1 MSRSGGTGEGV
12 LEKDSVTQFSFSPVY
27 KIMKSRTKLVDL
39 EWLESNFPCMQ
50 ACPVHT
56 QAGRY
61 VSLIA
66 EGRYEDA
73 YRYARAPN
81 PFASVCGRVCGH
93 PCETACRRGQL
104 DAPISIRA
112 LKRFVTEKYGPESRH
127 PIDVFAERPQIT
139 RPEKVAIIGSGPAG
153 LSAAHDLAL
162 LGYPVTVFEAAPVPG
177 GMMHLGIPEYRL
189 PRDVLN
195 AQVREILD
203 LGPELRLN
211 SRLGKDFSLA
221 DLRAQGYQAILLA
234 FGLHRS
240 RDLMIPGND
249 LDGVVKG
256 VDFLLNVNLGYRF
269 QIGKRVV
276 VIGGGNVAID
286 VARSALRRQ
295 QQLTLEALSTS
306 LLPDSLNQSELD
318 VAMKELMD
326 VSRQALRMG
335 AREVHLVCLE
345 SREEMPAFEEEIEEG
360 MEEGLKIHPSLGPK
374 AFVGKDGKL
383 QGLQTIHCTSVFDAN
398 HRFNPTFEAGTES
411 VISCDT
417 AILAIGQASDL
428 SFLTPEDGVETT
440 RQGII
445 KIDPNTLMSTA
456 PGIFAA
462 GDIAFGPRLII
473 SAVADGKKAA
483 EEIDR
488 YLQGAAWK
496 PKPRYV
502 QITVLDH
509 HQMAEEFDEYS
520 RLSVP
525 VIPIDRRTGIAEV
538 EAGYTEQQARRE
550 ASRCLKCWINTIFE
564 GNEAEGTECI
574 LCGGCVDVCPE
585 NCLSLVPLSQFQFNE
600 ENKSR
605 LLAEQVFHLDEL
617 QHLTAADLPSDEGS
631 VMVKDETI
639 CIRCGLCAERCPA
652 KTITMEAFEAFNFD
666 PEVTPVEKIL
676 IRA

>member
-1 MSRSGGTGEGV
+1 MRS
-12 LEKDSVTQFSFSPVY
+12 
-27 KIMKSRTKLVDL
+27 KLVDL
-39 EWLESNFPCMQ
+39 EWLESNFPCMT

-61 VSLIA
+61 VALIA
-66 EGRYEDA
+66 QGRYEDA

-112 LKRFVTEKYGPESRH
+112 LKRFLTERYGPESRN
-127 PIDVFAERPQIT
+127 PLDVFPDKPPVTHE
-139 RPEKVAIIGSGPAG
+139 EKVAVIGAGPAG

-162 LGYPVTVFEAAPVPG
+162 LGYPVTVFDAAPVPG
-177 GMMHLGIPEYRL
+177 GMLHLGIPEYRM
-189 PRDVLN
+189 PRDVLQ

-211 SRLGKDFSLA
+211 SRLGKDFTFA
-221 DLRAQGYQAILLA
+221 ELRRQGYKAFLLA

-240 RDLMIPGND
+240 RDLNIPGHE

-269 QIGKRVV
+269 SIGRQVV

-286 VARSALRRQ
+286 VARSALREQ
-295 QQLTLEALSTS
+295 QRSTREALASV
-306 LLPDSLNQSELD
+306 LLPDRLPENEMN

-326 VSRQALRMG
+326 VSRAALRMG
-335 AREVHLVCLE
+335 ARRVHLVCLE

-360 MEEGLKIHPSLGPK
+360 MEEGLEIHPSLGPK
-374 AFVGKDGKL
+374 RFVGQGGKL
-383 QGLQTIHCTSVFDAN
+383 EGLETIRCTSVFDAQ
-398 HRFNPTFEAGTES
+398 HRFNPVFEAGTEN
-411 VISCDT
+411 IIPCDT
-417 AILAIGQASDL
+417 AILAIGQTSDL
-428 SFLTPEDGVETT
+428 SALAPEEKIETT
-440 RQGII
+440 RQGTV
-445 KIDPNTLMSTA
+445 KIDPETLMTSA
-456 PGIFAA
+456 LGIFAA

-483 EEIDR
+483 EQIDR
-488 YLQGAAWK
+488 YLRGGAWQ

-509 HQMAEEFDEYS
+509 HEMAERYDEYS
-520 RLSVP
+520 RLAVP
-525 VIPIDRRTGIAEV
+525 VIPIDRRTGVAEV
-538 EAGYTEQQARRE
+538 ETGYTEEQARNE
-550 ASRCLKCWINTIFE
+550 ASRCLQCWVNTIFD

-585 NCLSLVPLSQFQFNE
+585 NCLRLVPLRELAVSAE
-600 ENKSR
+600 VTAR
-605 LLAEQVFHLDEL
+605 LAAESAIYQRDLM
-617 QHLTAADLPSDEGS
+617 HLTAGELAAAEGS
-631 VMVKDETI
+631 IMVKDETI
-639 CIRCGLCAERCPA
+639 CIRCGLCAVRCPA
-652 KTITMEAFEAFNFD
+652 HTITMEAFEVFPTD
-666 PEVTPVEKIL
+666 PTLIPVERL
-676 IRA
+676 MYR